1 MISFVSARQRLATA
15 VLVLTLAFQFTGCGE
30 KEEPD
35 PPTAA
40 SAIAQGDEICSE
52 AQAEIDALRDQA
64 PEGPEDAARLTEGV
78 LATYEQ
84 ELAELD
90 ALPVPADLEDELD
103 RYLSARE
110 RALVP
115 LREGLEAARAGNAAA
130 YARAQAAAAAGQV
143 ERTRLA
149 RQVGFRECSLPAG
162 GAPPG

>member
-1 MISFVSARQRLATA
+1 MISFVPLRQCLATA
-15 VLVLTLAFQFTGCGE
+15 VLLLTLALQYTGCGE

-35 PPTAA
+35 PPSAA
-40 SAIAQGDEICSE
+40 SAIAEGDDICAE
-52 AQAEIDALRDQA
+52 AQAELEELRADE
-64 PEGPEDAARLTEGV
+64 PRTPEDAARLTEGV

-115 LREGLEAARAGNAAA
+115 LREGLEAARAGDAEA
-130 YARAQAAAAAGQV
+130 YARAQAEAAAGQV
-143 ERTRLA
+143 ERTQLA

-162 GAPPG
+162 GIPPG